1 MGAAAPGPSAA
12 SAVPPKQLALP
23 ADDWTRPPTEEELA
37 AAVRERHVPGRPS
50 VKLPSAKAAAN
61 AWRNGRLY
69 ALDEAQRAVSD
80 RVVELYR
87 ALDPGG
93 GPAAVIAAP
102 SAAAAAAKLR
112 DVEQRSSSAGR
123 LRLQLEALDCRAI
136 SDGCTG
142 VLVADSNDRRRV
154 ALELLLEQLY
164 GAAVRVALAAGV
176 IEVHLAQCRGCGSP
190 TKVFHCTGL
199 TLPAII
205 GPCIRDTVR
214 RATPAEYAYTGRKQW
229 DWLRDS
235 LMGCSSLAAAVAE
248 ARQPAAPAA
257 ALPAPAAPLRPPV
270 DAFTFSPLSEGQQL
284 ALAADVVEPRLKG
297 AFDKL
302 QLDLARQPDG
312 SRLLLQ
318 RVGKRDLRDA
328 PLFFPVVSWLP
339 PWVTL
344 RQAARTAM
352 IQGARDSLLAL
363 DPVHMMHLT
372 RTEPPAG
379 FVGMDT
385 GKPVPPPPGG
395 GKRGGGKTKK
405 NAIAVIQCG
414 LPGVAT
420 CTYWPAN
427 LLRLCS
433 DRFSEAQLLQPY
445 AAAWSKPFQLT
456 VVLQRRR
463 VAQLPDD
470 EARRFF
476 VWIES
481 VRPAEGGLI
490 AAFNQLNEARAGLLA
505 RLQALDV
512 LSAWAAEQVGTHHE
526 AANGWIWP
534 KPVSVTT
541 EACRL
546 LAGRGGGCVA
556 ALLPPDADEE
566 GGDEEAPAP
575 EICHAASTIVG
586 YTAALLTDRS
596 LSLRSLAQVF
606 NAAGRR
612 AGGGAPTAP
621 LHRLAAVAF
630 WRNLHGG
637 DQRASQIRDLGI
649 ARNFSAP
656 VLRRVFGYAYSQVE
670 GLDSPSSRAVGVPL
684 LLSGLVECL
693 ASLRSSGEHAE
704 TAAAACRAAAAAR
717 QTELDA
723 IFWRLAQ
730 VDASLEVRSLILH
743 TTGTLS
749 SGTPAGSRKSSM
761 RSRAMNEALRHRL
774 EVAAEGQRNGRP
786 LLATPS
792 HSAALRAPTDAL
804 VGSQAR
810 AFASAA
816 ARTAQSGQSPD
827 AVFYGCAA
835 TNWVVSP
842 SLGGRHDSLPQVR
855 WLGNWLQQPQ
865 PRPEPGTPPTTR
877 VIAFSDLG
885 RFPGAAL
892 VGLLER
898 NAGSCEVTSIEAAT
912 LSEALR
918 TGTFGLVPG
927 SLEAELAQQLTSPD
941 WPCWSDTPVARHLR
955 ALIAEGQAM
964 NRVSTSEFVTGN
976 ALRFPWHRRPATEGS
991 KWQSLQQAETAAW
1004 SRAAAQASAA
1014 AGQTDADDLASE
1026 LVAPPSVVNAADAA
1040 ELDAVDADLGGGAA
1054 PGADA
1059 AAAPASPLEE
1069 GIRRLINRC
1078 VQTIAG
1084 VGGFSSADSVLRD
1097 LAETEVQVPADP
1109 PRVSRIWYD
1118 VLLRTSPSQG
1128 VSTSADFASFLIQEN
1143 VAVRELF
1150 LLGLPPPPG
1159 VAMHLTTLAQL
1170 AQDYSPTNGQLH
1182 AVRVWRADC
1191 EPAMGNFM
1199 QRMHSLDVYGG
1210 APAAAPVNGATL
1222 VRTRL
1227 DVAAAQPGSIAYV
1240 VAPECSRITCADI
1253 NVVLH
1258 HCDPRLRWVF
1268 ADLHAAASSGLG
1280 YLPVGFL
1287 VAGTWLNIR
1296 SRAARAIFCLHL
1308 WAGYLLPRILVR
1320 LQRTTGLWA

>member
-1 MGAAAPGPSAA
+1 M
-12 SAVPPKQLALP
+12 
-23 ADDWTRPPTEEELA
+23 
-37 AAVRERHVPGRPS
+37 
-50 VKLPSAKAAAN
+50 
-61 AWRNGRLY
+61 
-69 ALDEAQRAVSD
+69 
-80 RVVELYR
+80 ELYR

-385 GKPVPPPPGG
+385 GEPVPPPPGG

-761 RSRAMNEALRHRL
+761 RSRAMNEALRHML

-786 LLATPS
+786 LLATIS

>member
-164 GAAVRVALAAGV
+164 GAAVRVAEAAGV

-312 SRLLLQ
+312 SWRLLQ

-344 RQAARTAM
+344 RQVARTAM
-352 IQGARDSLLAL
+352 IQGARNSLLAL

-385 GKPVPPPPGG
+385 GEPVPPPPGG

-405 NAIAVIQCG
+405 NALAVIQCG

-456 VVLQRRR
+456 VVLKRRR

-586 YTAALLTDRS
+586 YTAALLTGRS

-649 ARNFSAP
+649 ARDFSAP

-704 TAAAACRAAAAAR
+704 TAAAARRAAAAAR

-730 VDASLEVRSLILH
+730 VEGIVGGAQPH
-743 TTGTLS
+743 
-749 SGTPAGSRKSSM
+749 PAHHRY
-761 RSRAMNEALRHRL
+761 AEQRH
-774 EVAAEGQRNGRP
+774 A
-786 LLATPS
+786 
-792 HSAALRAPTDAL
+792 
-804 VGSQAR
+804 
-810 AFASAA
+810 
-816 ARTAQSGQSPD
+816 SGQSQEQHAQPRD
-827 AVFYGCAA
+827 ERGAEAQAGGGGRGPAQRPAAPRHHLALGCPARA
-835 TNWVVSP
+835 HGRPGGQPGEGVCERRRACRPKWAEPGRRLLRLRGHQLGCQPVA
-842 SLGGRHDSLPQVR
+842 GGRHDSLPQVR

-918 TGTFGLVPG
+918 TGTFGLVAG

-976 ALRFPWHRRPATEGS
+976 ALRFPWHRRPAAEGS

-1084 VGGFSSADSVLRD
+1084 VGCFSSADSVLRD
-1097 LAETEVQVPADP
+1097 LAETEVQVPPDP

-1150 LLGLPPPPG
+1150 LLGLPPLPG

-1170 AQDYSPTNGQLH
+1170 AQHYSPTSGQLH